1 MNDKQKKFSF
11 GALLMTVPS
20 LESAKRILQL
30 DETTNF
36 ILYVQ
41 QDTDDQN
48 TITIFFFYFLSFLNY
63 CKFQEDFYL

>member
-11 GALLMTVPS
+11 GALSMTVPS

-48 TITIFFFYFLSFLNY
+48 TITIFFFYFLIFLNY
-63 CKFQEDFYL
+63 CKFLEDFYL